1 MAFDLKK
8 IKDKVKSHLKKRFL
22 LIIREEDTFEEI
34 ETYKLTLLNVYI
46 LLSSLF
52 FASGLILLAL
62 IIATPLKTYIPGYG
76 DVKNTGEFIQLEKRL
91 ENLDKELKAREVY
104 IDNFR
109 RMISN
114 EPITTADVTKDIT
127 INQEVSN
134 PIPKIK
140 EDSLLRANYQQ
151 NLGKSQSTKQQSK
164 PIRNFTNSGTD
175 IDKDLYDL
183 PFSSPLKGT
192 LGAHFGPDK
201 DHFGLD
207 IIAPENSPIKSIL
220 PGVVIQ
226 SDWTLENGHTIS
238 IQHANNLVSVYKHNS
253 ALLKRTGTN
262 VRSGEAIAI
271 IGNTGTLTKG
281 PHLHFELWHKG
292 NPVDPAQYIRF

>member
-1 MAFDLKK
+1 M
-8 IKDKVKSHLKKRFL
+8 